1 MFQIKNISK
10 EYGTN
15 QILNDVSFTLD
26 KKEKIAVVGKN
37 GSGKSTL
44 LKILAGIEEKDSGEM
59 KIPNGSTIA
68 YLPQVIEVKDNNKTP
83 RDYINENPKKATDFE
98 IKKLTK
104 VFKLEEK
111 ILDKPII
118 KLSGGQKTKVAIIS
132 ILLTNAEF
140 ILLDEPTNNLDIAT
154 VLWMEDFIKKSNSS
168 FIIVSH
174 DRKFLDNVSNKV
186 IEITEEGTINI
197 EKGSYTQY
205 LERQK
210 QKRDR
215 QKDIYENQQSEIGRL
230 EKTINE
236 KKKSAAKGAKY
247 KGTDNDKLVRN
258 FKREQAKGSAKEAKR
273 IEKRIDQMDEI
284 DKPKNERP
292 LEINITNLWSGGN
305 ETISARDLV
314 VGIENFK
321 AGPFNFDIKYGD
333 KICFVGSNGIGKTT
347 LLKTILGKEPISG
360 EISVGSAVSFGNITQ
375 EHENLPEEKTLIEF
389 IKDQTEIEQHL
400 IYNLLKKFNFRED
413 QFKKKIET
421 LSPGEKTRL
430 ILALF
435 SEQAINTIVL
445 DEPSN
450 HLDMDALSAIEEAIS
465 SYEGTVIIVSH
476 DRYLIEKIKPNKI
489 YEVTKDKLISI
500 VDYDEYLKNLNH
512 NLQNSDLSF

>member
-236 KKKSAAKGAKY
+236 KK
-247 KGTDNDKLVRN
+247 NR
-258 FKREQAKGSAKEAKR
+258 
-273 IEKRIDQMDEI
+273 
-284 DKPKNERP
+284 
-292 LEINITNLWSGGN
+292 
-305 ETISARDLV
+305 
-314 VGIENFK
+314 
-321 AGPFNFDIKYGD
+321 
-333 KICFVGSNGIGKTT
+333 
-347 LLKTILGKEPISG
+347 LLKVQNTKELTTI
-360 EISVGSAVSFGNITQ
+360 N
-375 EHENLPEEKTLIEF
+375 
-389 IKDQTEIEQHL
+389 
-400 IYNLLKKFNFRED
+400 
-413 QFKKKIET
+413 
-421 LSPGEKTRL
+421 
-430 ILALF
+430 
-435 SEQAINTIVL
+435 
-445 DEPSN
+445 
-450 HLDMDALSAIEEAIS
+450 
-465 SYEGTVIIVSH
+465 
-476 DRYLIEKIKPNKI
+476 
-489 YEVTKDKLISI
+489 
-500 VDYDEYLKNLNH
+500 
-512 NLQNSDLSF
+512 

>member
-1 MFQIKNISK
+1 MLQVKNISK
-10 EYGTN
+10 EYGAN
-15 QILNDVSFTLD
+15 QILTDVSFTLD

-37 GSGKSTL
+37 GAGKSTL
-44 LKILAGIEEKDSGEM
+44 LKILAGMEEKDSGEM
-59 KIPNGSTIA
+59 KMPNGSTIV
-68 YLPQVIEVKDNNKTP
+68 YLPQIIEPKDENKTP
-83 RDYINENPKKATDFE
+83 RDYINEKPRKAADFE
-98 IKKLTK
+98 IEKLAK

-111 ILDKPII
+111 ILDKPIV

-132 ILLTNAEF
+132 IILTNADF

-154 VLWMEDFIKKSNSS
+154 VLWIEDFIKKSNSS

-174 DRKFLDNVSNKV
+174 DRKFLDNVANKV
-186 IEITEEGTINI
+186 IEITKEGTINI
-197 EKGSYTQY
+197 EKGSYNQY
-205 LERQK
+205 LFRQEQKRLRQK
-210 QKRDR
+210 ID
-215 QKDIYENQQSEIGRL
+215 YENQQLEIGRL
-230 EKTINE
+230 KETAN
-236 KKKSAAKGAKY
+236 KKKESATKGAKY

-273 IEKRIDQMDEI
+273 IEKRIDQMDEVE
-284 DKPKNERP
+284 KPKNERP
-292 LEINITNLWSGGN
+292 LKINITDLWSGGN

-314 VGIENFK
+314 VGIEKFK

-333 KICFVGSNGIGKTT
+333 KICFIGSNGVGKTT
-347 LLKTILGKEPISG
+347 LLKTILGKEAVSG
-360 EISVGSAVSFGNITQ
+360 EISVGSAVSFGNLTQ
-375 EHENLPEEKTLIEF
+375 EHENLPKDKTLIEF
-389 IKDQTEIEQHL
+389 IEGQTGVEQHL

-435 SEQAINTIVL
+435 SEQSINTIVL

-450 HLDMDALSAIEEAIS
+450 HLDMDALNAIEEAIS

-489 YEVTKDKLISI
+489 YELTKDKLVSI
-500 VDYDEYLKNLNH
+500 VDYDDYINNLKIRTLNNLN
-512 NLQNSDLSF
+512 